1 MLPERRRAA
10 AGLGSALVPSESDE
24 VAHLI
29 GHQVVVDTA
38 TPYLYIGTLKAW
50 KESVVI
56 LESVDVH
63 DVSGGS
69 SGKDMYVLEARR
81 YGVQKNRNEVT
92 IRKEAIVSVSRLEDV
107 INF

>member
-1 MLPERRRAA
+1 MPTE
-10 AGLGSALVPSESDE
+10 SEE

-29 GHQVVVDTA
+29 GCQVVVDTS

-50 KESVVI
+50 KENVVI
-56 LESVDVH
+56 LECVDVH

-81 YGVQKNRNEVT
+81 YGVQQNRNEVT
-92 IRKEAIVSVSRLEDV
+92 VRKQAIVSVSRLEDV
-107 INF
+107 INY